1 VGAKPLDNQFDRY
14 VERRHFSG
22 VSTQEIIAELP
33 KLNRQ
38 ELEEVKMRLGELLA
52 APASTHATG
61 RRLKQ
66 FAGAVRGLPSDMARN
81 HDHYLRGRP
90 KK

>member
-1 VGAKPLDNQFDRY
+1 M
-14 VERRHFSG
+14 
-22 VSTQEIIAELP
+22 STQEIIAELP

-38 ELEEVKMRLGELLA
+38 ELEQVNLRLSELLA
-52 APASTHATG
+52 PVAAISEATG

-66 FAGAVRGLPSDMARN
+66 FVGAAQRLPSDMARN
-81 HDHYLRGRP
+81 HDHYLHGRP

>member
-1 VGAKPLDNQFDRY
+1 MDYRFDRI
-14 VERRHFSG
+14 EEKRHFAEM
-22 VSTQEIIAELP
+22 STQEIIAELP
-33 KLNRQ
+33 KLNRS
-38 ELEEVKMRLGELLA
+38 ELEQVNLKVSELLSTPA
-52 APASTHATG
+52 APVAG

-81 HDHYLRGRP
+81 HDHYLHARP